1 MQGLGLGFTSNLSN
15 PRALMEFA
23 LGLQQPDGTFHG
35 DPGSMT
41 LDGEIS
47 ISPARLLSVA
57 GFVGNGPCEG
67 LALLL
72 FICLRG

>member
-1 MQGLGLGFTSNLSN
+1 
-15 PRALMEFA
+15 MEFA

-47 ISPARLLSVA
+47 PARLLSVA

-67 LALLL
+67 LA
-72 FICLRG
+72 R

>member
-41 LDGEIS
+41 LDGETPPRNS
-47 ISPARLLSVA
+47 SALLVL
-57 GFVGNGPCEG
+57 G
-67 LALLL
+67 LAKD
-72 FICLRG
+72 